1 MSNLKN
7 LKTKHYISKILKTK
21 KLKINNK
28 TYIGFNINDY
38 EANGTYVSGVVVNQ
52 LPTNPSNWR
61 SESSFSDFLIKNKI
75 TCIANIDTRYLT
87 SI

>member
-7 LKTKHYISKILKTK
+7 LKTKHYISKILKNK

-28 TYIGFNINDY
+28 TYIGFNINDLLIFKWY
-38 EANGTYVSGVVVNQ
+38 Q
-52 LPTNPSNWR
+52 KNPKI
-61 SESSFSDFLIKNKI
+61 DFNFKGLSYINIKNI
-75 TCIANIDTRYLT
+75 PESTLQ

>member
-7 LKTKHYISKILKTK
+7 LKTKHYFSKILKTK

-28 TYIGFNINDY
+28 TYIGFNINDLLIFKWY
-38 EANGTYVSGVVVNQ
+38 Q
-52 LPTNPSNWR
+52 KNPKIDFNFKGLSYINIKDIP
-61 SESSFSDFLIKNKI
+61 ESILQ
-75 TCIANIDTRYLT
+75 

>member
-28 TYIGFNINDY
+28 TYIGFNINDLLIFKWY
-38 EANGTYVSGVVVNQ
+38 Q
-52 LPTNPSNWR
+52 KNPKI
-61 SESSFSDFLIKNKI
+61 DFNFKGLSYINIKDIPKS
-75 TCIANIDTRYLT
+75 TLQ
-87 SI
+87 SL

>member
-28 TYIGFNINDY
+28 TYIGFNIIDLLIFKWY
-38 EANGTYVSGVVVNQ
+38 Q
-52 LPTNPSNWR
+52 KNPKI
-61 SESSFSDFLIKNKI
+61 DFNFKGLSYINIKNI
-75 TCIANIDTRYLT
+75 PESTLQ